1 MKSWPVVAVA
11 FAALLGACSRE
22 PGRAIQASSIGD
34 PARGK
39 STIMSSSCGACH
51 AIPGVQ
57 QADGMVG
64 PPLDPFR
71 PPNHGGRLPA
81 QHPRQRHPVD
91 PLSPVVLPGNAM
103 PNSGLSEGQARDV
116 TAYLYTLR

>member
-64 PPLDPFR
+64 PPLIHFAR
-71 PPNHGGRLPA
+71 RTMVAGYLPNTPA
-81 QHPRQRHPVD
+81 NVIQWIRYPQ
-91 PLSPVVLPGNAM
+91 LVLPGNAM